1 MPLNSI
7 PNMKPPCMVV
17 VQHILPAFRLEITR
31 ELVDKY
37 GMRRSDAADKMGVTP
52 AAVTQY
58 LSRARG
64 GSATTLL
71 EGSSKVMELVGEL
84 SRDIATGES
93 PLDVLLLKLCRAC
106 AATRSEGLICK
117 LHKEAMPGLAEVR
130 DCSCSLNLT

>member
-1 MPLNSI
+1 
-7 PNMKPPCMVV
+7 MVV

-106 AATRSEGLICK
+106 AAARSEGLICK

-130 DCSCSLNLT
+130 DCSCSLSLT